1 MVKSLEN
8 LNKNS
13 AQTYVG
19 RHVNLHLKDG
29 SVIINVLI
37 TDVQRNI
44 YKKNSSICYAVPSK
58 KIREVPLKN
67 VEWAESLNSFFF
79 FG

>member
-8 LNKNS
+8 LNRNS
-13 AQTYVG
+13 AQMYVG
-19 RHVNLHLKDG
+19 RRVNLHLKDG

-44 YKKNSSICYAVPSK
+44 YKKNSSLCYAVPSK
-58 KIREVPLKN
+58 KIREVPIKK
-67 VEWAESLNSFFF
+67 VEWAEPLNPFLFS
-79 FG
+79 G